1 MKLVPRG
8 TEGAVSLEGTVSGV
22 VGSILIAAVSLAV
35 GILPS
40 WSAAGICVLAAFIAT
55 TLESYIGATFQN
67 KISWLNN
74 ELVNLFMTTIG
85 AVLGVLLAALLIV
98 K

>member
-1 MKLVPRG
+1 
-8 TEGAVSLEGTVSGV
+8 LEGTLSGV
-22 VGSILIAAVSLAV
+22 VGSIFIAAVSLAV

-40 WSAAGICVLAAFIAT
+40 WSAAGICVLSAFIAT
-55 TLESYIGATFQN
+55 TVESYIGATFQD
-67 KISWLNN
+67 KVSWLNN

-85 AVLGVLLAALLIV
+85 AVLGISLATLLIV

>member
-22 VGSILIAAVSLAV
+22 IGSVIIAAVSLAV

-40 WSAAGICVLAAFIAT
+40 WNAAGICVLAAFIAT
-55 TLESYIGATFQN
+55 TLESYIGAIYQN

-85 AVLGVLLAALLIV
+85 AVLGVILAALLIV